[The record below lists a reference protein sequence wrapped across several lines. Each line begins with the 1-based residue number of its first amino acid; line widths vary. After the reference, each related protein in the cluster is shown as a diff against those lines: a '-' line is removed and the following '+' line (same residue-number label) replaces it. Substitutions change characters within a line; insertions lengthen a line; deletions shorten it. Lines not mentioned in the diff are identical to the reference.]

1 MSGAPA
7 GMMTPAMARS
17 QMQAMKGMRPE
28 DFEQMARMGDGPA
41 AGAAPNS
48 VLDAQRAAEIM
59 KVWRVPRPHSMSI
72 PSPEARAQM
81 DRRLPRSLGCVG
93 LGLLG

>member
-28 DFEQMARMGDGPA
+28 DFEQMAAMGDGPA
-41 AGAAPNS
+41 AGTAPHS
-48 VLDAQRAAEIM
+48 AQDAQRAADIM
-59 KVWRVPRPHSMSI
+59 KVHRV
-72 PSPEARAQM
+72 
-81 DRRLPRSLGCVG
+81 
-93 LGLLG
+93 